1 MENER
6 PNNHAW
12 KLPPHQWDS
21 PQNPANSNSLSSHFL
36 LCHSLSP
43 FPYFSS
49 TRFFFLPPKNPS
61 NLPAAPRTPQ
71 PLTRQPSNML
81 PSTLSGKLA
90 PALLFSPQPLP
101 ALPLPWQ
108 APQPLCSCIS
118 MSGAPNHYY
127 GCSPL
132 HSHAPH
138 AWSFLETGPP
148 LQMSSSGCSPK
159 WRERLKKINISR
171 KPKLKKNGSTPWF

>member
-1 MENER
+1 MALNGYG
-6 PNNHAW
+6 W
-12 KLPPHQWDS
+12 TLKI
-21 PQNPANSNSLSSHFL
+21 
-36 LCHSLSP
+36 
-43 FPYFSS
+43 
-49 TRFFFLPPKNPS
+49 PS
-61 NLPAAPRTPQ
+61 RSDRT
-71 PLTRQPSNML
+71 LRRYATLYTL

-90 PALLFSPQPLP
+90 PALLFPPQPLP

-118 MSGAPNHYY
+118 MSGAPNHHY

-138 AWSFLETGPP
+138 AWSFFLEVGPP
-148 LQMSSSGCSPK
+148 VQMSSSGCSPK

-171 KPKLKKNGSTPWF
+171 KPKLKKNGSTLMYDCLNIHKPVYDYVNFVEF